1 MNHPPIT
8 HSITLSEAAVLVGM
22 SERAILE
29 GALPAY
35 MVHGQW
41 RVPTTAVRVYAESQ
55 RDGLPIGRRT
65 PSSRV
70 DTISPG
76 WAPPAG
82 VT

>member
-1 MNHPPIT
+1 MNHRPIT
-8 HSITLSEAAVLVGM
+8 HSITLSEAAVLLGI

-55 RDGLPIGRRT
+55 RDGLPIAPARH
-65 PSSRV
+65 RV
-70 DTISPG
+70 ESTRSARVG
-76 WAPPAG
+76 HRQLA
-82 VT
+82 